1 MPGEPSAPAPPPA
14 VPKLPTTLPFED
26 EAARGRRQGCLKWG
40 LVGCA
45 GASVVLIVLLLYALS
60 NMRQL
65 MGTLLEKAGDEVVAS
80 ATADVTQVEKERFR
94 AALAAFSQK
103 AQKGAVKPE
112 TIDEWRKDQQSDLYD
127 EMNRGWMEILIKK
140 KSFGEKEFPEIKNQ
154 MFFMVSTNTDYFRA
168 FVFESS
174 FLETYDLPPERI
186 EKVRTDDTELL
197 KLGYE
202 WLRSAMFAEETLKIR
217 EGVAEARKD
226 RTDAIMKKVYGNK
239 EKGQIGEID

>member
-112 TIDEWRKDQQSDLYD
+112 TIDEWRKRATRTIGAGHVAPD
-127 EMNRGWMEILIKK
+127 E
-140 KSFGEKEFPEIKNQ
+140 
-154 MFFMVSTNTDYFRA
+154 FRA
-168 FVFESS
+168 LTAW
-174 FLETYDLPPERI
+174 LEAHARPTSDAPPP
-186 EKVRTDDTELL
+186 KT
-197 KLGYE
+197 
-202 WLRSAMFAEETLKIR
+202 
-217 EGVAEARKD
+217 
-226 RTDAIMKKVYGNK
+226 
-239 EKGQIGEID
+239 